1 MTVTYKESINEK
13 LRDIDIK
20 LQNLEINDEEKV
32 SLNKQK
38 NKYRKQLEEDLEGDT
53 KENNENEYDTEIDT
67 EIDTDIDTEEEIE
80 YESIYFKYW
89 FDNCSTIDDVLTGIE
104 ALKCKFEQW
113 KVEGHVLSQRVNNGY
128 CFIDKI
134 YKE

>member
-32 SLNKQK
+32 SLNEQK
-38 NKYRKQLEEDLEGDT
+38 NEYHKQLEEDLEEDLEGDT
-53 KENNENEYDTEIDT
+53 KENGY
-67 EIDTDIDTEEEIE
+67 DTDIDTEEEIE

-113 KVEGHVLSQRVNNGY
+113 KVEGHVLSQKVNNGY